1 MVNAFFNIKTI
12 MKANI
17 FTFLLIVPLSCCMLS
32 CSSDN
37 DEETQNPPTE
47 IVETPE
53 DNLPEEAKTFLGYWI
68 NQGNKGGDFIFWSD
82 GTCWMFPLESY
93 SSHQTSYHQEGYWTY
108 DTATKILAT
117 TTGQWQWQ
125 VTLSNSEAWTGFSLG
140 NSKTTYTFKKGDNLS
155 FMKMMLSE
163 SSWEETADST
173 MNLSE
178 EVDTNPY
185 AMNGDYRKGYVFSGS
200 LHITKPLKY
209 GNFSYPRALIIKE
222 NEDADDYVFNYE
234 IVEFGTYRNR
244 IGGVVTLKNPNN
256 LKKQE
261 LEFTGGLHKLLYRV
275 TEKKE

>member
-37 DEETQNPPTE
+37 DEETQKPQTE

-53 DNLPEEAKTFLGYWI
+53 DNLPEEAKAFLGYWI

-93 SSHQTSYHQEGYWTY
+93 SNHQTSYHQEGYWTY

-140 NSKTTYTFKKGDNLS
+140 NSKTTYTFKKADNLS
-155 FMKMMLSE
+155 FMRMVLSE
-163 SSWEETADST
+163 SSWEESVDST
-173 MNLSE
+173 MNISE
-178 EVDTNPY
+178 EVTIYKNT
-185 AMNGDYRKGYVFSGS
+185 MSGNYRSGYVLSGS

-209 GNFSYPRALIIKE
+209 GYQSNSRTLTIEE
-222 NEDADDYVFNYE
+222 NENTNDYVFNYE
-234 IVEFGTYRNR
+234 LGEFGTLRNR

-256 LKKQE
+256 LKKQK

-275 TEKKE
+275 TGKKE